1 MQLFRCCNGRMLM
14 CVCVCRCR
22 KFVYNDFIQPGDESM
37 IFIGGARA
45 LRILLIHTVHGLF
58 VALMSD
64 RSTMRQF
71 RAVCA
76 CAHMVING

>member
-1 MQLFRCCNGRMLM
+1 
-14 CVCVCRCR
+14 
-22 KFVYNDFIQPGDESM
+22 M

-76 CAHMVING
+76 CAHMVINGWQAFEQQRPARTSRAEQQQQQQKQGKNSIKY